1 MKANNAKT
9 ISLDK
14 LPLVNF
20 QPNKFVSIEE
30 EKNYLEKADSH
41 YQNLKKYFKWSQKRR
56 GGELFKMEEQ
66 MNFNLK
72 RCDDLV
78 SENSDLRKKFVQLEE
93 QLEMLNIESKKI
105 EEKKQK
111 YYTDIIKLRKEST
124 KELDQK
130 VNLLNKQD
138 KQVKALKKE
147 LYLLMNL
154 LKIRVVNIDSIA
166 EENVIKGYL
175 VNTEKNSIKYL
186 EINKQEKKDINSCLA
201 YWTEMND
208 LHAEEKID
216 KENVNIL
223 NINK

>member
-1 MKANNAKT
+1 MKGTNVKT

-14 LPLVNF
+14 LQLVNF
-20 QPNKFVSIEE
+20 QPNKFISIDE

-66 MNFNLK
+66 LNFNLK
-72 RCDDLV
+72 RCEDLD
-78 SENSDLRKKFVQLEE
+78 SENGDFRKKFIHLEE
-93 QLEMLNIESKKI
+93 QLEVLNIESKKI

-147 LYLLMNL
+147 LFLLMNL

-166 EENVIKGYL
+166 EENIIKGYL
-175 VNTEKNSIKYL
+175 VNTEKNSIKYI
-186 EINKQEKKDINSCLA
+186 EINKQEISDVNSCIA
-201 YWTEMND
+201 YWTQMNE
-208 LHAEEKID
+208 LLTEEKAD

-223 NINK
+223 NKI